1 MNSEDAVIVL
11 ARRKI
16 DAEIAALKER
26 IRALGHERNRLA
38 PVSRCPPEVMTQI
51 FLGLQQL
58 YIGQLEPSRPA
69 PLAWEYRNWITVTHV
84 SQRWRQTAS
93 DSKHLWNVIPILSQ
107 RWLTYATT
115 SFKRVG
121 SMPI

>member
-1 MNSEDAVIVL
+1 MGSEDALIAL

-16 DAEIAALKER
+16 DAEVAVLKAR

-38 PVSRCPPEVMTQI
+38 PVSRCPPEVMMQI

-58 YIGQLEPSRPA
+58 YISQLESSEPV

-84 SQRWRQTAS
+84 SQRWRQTAL
-93 DSKHLWNVIPILSQ
+93 DSKRLWNVIPIIGQ

-121 SMPI
+121 SVPI